1 MIKLVIALTFQLSTP
16 PTILTFDFNSIAE
29 CLKSKQEKTVVLDQ
43 MNLQS
48 LIIGYSAVC
57 GK

>member
-16 PTILTFDFNSIAE
+16 PTILTFDFNSVAE

>member
-1 MIKLVIALTFQLSTP
+1 MIKLVIALTFHLSTP
-16 PTILTFDFNSIAE
+16 PTILTFNFDSIAD

-48 LIIGYSAVC
+48 IIVGYSAVC